1 MTLSTKLNF
10 MKLCE
15 GDIYQM
21 CLNLNERADFV
32 SVK

>member
-1 MTLSTKLNF
+1 

-32 SVK
+32 SVKGELGILR